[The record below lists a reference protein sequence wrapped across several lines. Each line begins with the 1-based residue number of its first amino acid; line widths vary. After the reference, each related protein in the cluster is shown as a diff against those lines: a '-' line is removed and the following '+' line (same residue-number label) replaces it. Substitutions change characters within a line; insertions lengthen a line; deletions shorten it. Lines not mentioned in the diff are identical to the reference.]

1 VSKTI
6 EQLNEC
12 YRDAEHCDSEIFA
25 EQRSNIL
32 LVAGEHY
39 NRKNSV
45 FWNRIRDSRELN
57 SEQKLRLTKN
67 HLYKISKLRKNLI
80 LSYASGV
87 RALPKNDSELQDQ
100 KAAELNQAVWN
111 FAKIQQDV
119 RGKTNQFVSDFFDIG
134 EVACKIYWDP
144 NAGRLASYNQKID
157 DAGEPEF
164 DENGEPK
171 KGTPNFSG
179 DLVIDRILPFNL
191 LRAPQAKNM
200 KKSPYLIYRQAVD
213 YKDLMEMVKGDEE
226 KEKIIK
232 NGKDETYLVF
242 NSSKQDY
249 SKEKNVITLREH
261 YYRPCMEYPEG
272 YFYICTEHGTLWE
285 GELPYGLYP
294 IVYEGHD
301 EIPTTPRHRSPIKQ
315 FRPYQIEI
323 NRSGSKIAEHQVT
336 LGDDKLVVQ
345 SGAKVTQGSILPGVR
360 TIQVSGAPPTIL
372 SGRSGEQYFTY
383 MDSQIRELYQ
393 VAMIPEEME
402 EKGDQDAWA
411 SLWKSLRHKKK
422 FILDAEKFER
432 FLTSV
437 CSLYLDLARNYFDES
452 TIVPMIGRNEAVN
465 ISEFKNT
472 DPQSYQIKVEPQG
485 DDIES
490 VMGKQL
496 MANHVLQ
503 YASGQLEKEDIGRII
518 RTMPFANN
526 EEAFSDFTL
535 DYDRATNI
543 ILALDRGESATPNK
557 YDSGPYIVR
566 RLTARMSQSD
576 FIRLHPDIQKNYE
589 GIVNV
594 YTQLEAQKAQELKA
608 MQADFIPTEGAMIKV
623 AWYVKDPTNPS
634 RSVQATLP
642 ASSIQWLVDRLGEQG
657 STQQTLEMNGQGKT
671 DVVSQYLNEAQGQQ
685 QTSSEQSLPGAAA
698 VSPNQDMLQRL
709 QGVLQ

>member
-1 VSKTI
+1 MSKTI

-526 EEAFSDFTL
+526 KEAFSDFTL

>member
-1 VSKTI
+1 MSKTI